1 MGTVPETVYVLYPN
15 VLLATSFLLYF
26 YDGHVHV
33 PSLERG
39 HGAATFRYNVYR
51 AHNKQKQSRS
61 PECSCRHAG
70 AATATPPYHVT

>member
-1 MGTVPETVYVLYPN
+1 MGTVPETVYVLYLN

-51 AHNKQKQSRS
+51 AHNKQKPSLGPRNV
-61 PECSCRHAG
+61 PAG
-70 AATATPPYHVT
+70 MLVLRPRPRPTM